1 MSIELNTVSSGYN
14 LPVINDN
21 FKKLEDYIN
30 QAVLIRLNTGVAGE
44 AKMNRDLDMDG
55 RSIINLG
62 TNTGLPSSIL
72 TVSAGDARYYN
83 IDGDTLTGPMNVN
96 SQMITGLV
104 APVASTSP
112 VRKIELDNEASYRAA
127 ADANLQG
134 QIVGAIPPAA
144 SPFSVISWHDQHV
157 TASTNIPDNK
167 NAWSFGP
174 TMTIDPGVVITIGA
188 NSFWTIANGEVN

>member
-1 MSIELNTVSSGYN
+1 MSIELDTVSSGYN
-14 LPVINDN
+14 LSVINAN
-21 FKKLEDYIN
+21 FQKLEEYIN
-30 QAVLIRLNTGVAGE
+30 NAVLIRLNTGVAGE
-44 AKMNRDLDMDG
+44 AKMNRDLDMNG
-55 RSIINLG
+55 KGILNLG
-62 TNTGLPSSIL
+62 TNTSNPNSIL
-72 TVSAGDARYYN
+72 TVAVGDTRYYN

-96 SQMITGLV
+96 NQTITGLV
-104 APVASTSP
+104 APVAATSP
-112 VRKIELDNEASYRAA
+112 VRKIELDNEAMLRAL

-134 QIVGAIPPAA
+134 QITGSIPPAA